1 MAEKKRI
8 SVIIYVLSF
17 CIPALILAF
26 SYYQQGIYPGGPNTV
41 LIYDMRGEMLPL
53 YGYLSDLGPGYD
65 NLFHW
70 MSGGLGGGF
79 IGSAA
84 MYLSLFDVCFSFVP
98 TSFIPTAIY
107 LLLLLKVA
115 LCGLFF
121 SVYVTHTAEKKIKPA
136 FIVTLAS
143 CYALMSY
150 SVAYSMLLVWLD
162 GVMLLPLLALF
173 LEKIISEK
181 KSLPFVILMSICIID
196 DYYIAYMIAGCLAI
210 YMIFRLIEISS
221 DKASFIRRFILFVFH
236 GLLSAGISCFV
247 LIPVGFDLSKGKL
260 SQYAGLSDGLIVKNN
275 LISVLKMLLPSN
287 YSNLGSN
294 QPPYIYC
301 GSIVLVLVIFWMI
314 SGKKNLKTKIAAFL
328 IVGFYFCSFMIGPLD
343 RIWHGFRDPIGFS
356 CRYSFTFVFLLSCF
370 AIRGLDCLSMVNLK
384 ISDSLRKLISV
395 VVIIYTF
402 MELSMNSSYL
412 ISKLM
417 EEYNYANREEYERIC
432 DVMNYTLANID
443 LRNPD
448 SYGRLVKNFNYSC
461 SDGALFGYDGLEMF
475 TSSYNSSL
483 IDFLR
488 AMGLNSSENF
498 IKEPGMTP
506 ALANLLNVRYYMSYW
521 YDMSDYYDPIIYY
534 RSHGLYRNDNA
545 LPFAFRIETTP
556 TDSLRDL
563 NDNPF
568 GNINTVYSDVFGRD
582 VDCSVFD
589 LCEYDLVDNEDSV
602 TVLKFIPEQSG
613 HYWIYPQKNIY
624 SSNNGKDYIP
634 SELAYLTYCVDGVA
648 IGECGFYNFRH
659 CGDLGYLES
668 GREYTISFEYPV
680 SVVGDIQLAYFDKE
694 LCNDLT
700 ENVSGL
706 NISEIGRDGIV
717 LNGYLDEPCE
727 MLLTI
732 PYDSIIIFS
741 NELIKSDSGTL
752 ATISPFLNI

>member
-221 DKASFIRRFILFVFH
+221 DKAS
-236 GLLSAGISCFV
+236 
-247 LIPVGFDLSKGKL
+247 
-260 SQYAGLSDGLIVKNN
+260 
-275 LISVLKMLLPSN
+275 
-287 YSNLGSN
+287 
-294 QPPYIYC
+294 
-301 GSIVLVLVIFWMI
+301 
-314 SGKKNLKTKIAAFL
+314 
-328 IVGFYFCSFMIGPLD
+328 
-343 RIWHGFRDPIGFS
+343 
-356 CRYSFTFVFLLSCF
+356 
-370 AIRGLDCLSMVNLK
+370 
-384 ISDSLRKLISV
+384 
-395 VVIIYTF
+395 
-402 MELSMNSSYL
+402 
-412 ISKLM
+412 
-417 EEYNYANREEYERIC
+417 
-432 DVMNYTLANID
+432 
-443 LRNPD
+443 
-448 SYGRLVKNFNYSC
+448 
-461 SDGALFGYDGLEMF
+461 
-475 TSSYNSSL
+475 
-483 IDFLR
+483 
-488 AMGLNSSENF
+488 
-498 IKEPGMTP
+498 
-506 ALANLLNVRYYMSYW
+506 
-521 YDMSDYYDPIIYY
+521 
-534 RSHGLYRNDNA
+534 LY
-545 LPFAFRIETTP
+545 
-556 TDSLRDL
+556 
-563 NDNPF
+563 
-568 GNINTVYSDVFGRD
+568 
-582 VDCSVFD
+582 
-589 LCEYDLVDNEDSV
+589 EDSFFLFFMDFFLQAYH
-602 TVLKFIPEQSG
+602 VL
-613 HYWIYPQKNIY
+613 
-624 SSNNGKDYIP
+624 
-634 SELAYLTYCVDGVA
+634 C
-648 IGECGFYNFRH
+648 
-659 CGDLGYLES
+659 
-668 GREYTISFEYPV
+668 
-680 SVVGDIQLAYFDKE
+680 
-694 LCNDLT
+694 
-700 ENVSGL
+700 
-706 NISEIGRDGIV
+706 
-717 LNGYLDEPCE
+717 
-727 MLLTI
+727 
-732 PYDSIIIFS
+732 
-741 NELIKSDSGTL
+741 
-752 ATISPFLNI
+752 